1 MKDESQG
8 GDTCKGCPPQPEHKG
23 GQDPPD
29 PPMIYATA
37 TYACVKV
44 STNKENSFLSSPCG
58 R

>member
-29 PPMIYATA
+29 PPMIYATGA
-37 TYACVKV
+37 
-44 STNKENSFLSSPCG
+44 KENKMCPRGVPQELSIL
-58 R
+58 